1 MKCAL
6 SGISELKKFILF
18 STVTTILIAGPL
30 CEFGPYLINLPTDG
44 STVRSSILGPAIL
57 GHALPFRK
65 YEEPAEQVPA
75 GPPAGQEWGQLTLLT
90 Q

>member
-1 MKCAL
+1 MRAHYVSL
-6 SGISELKKFILF
+6 
-18 STVTTILIAGPL
+18 GP
-30 CEFGPYLINLPTDG
+30 I
-44 STVRSSILGPAIL
+44 SSICPQMEAPSAALLGPAIL

>member
-1 MKCAL
+1 MEAPSAAL
-6 SGISELKKFILF
+6 
-18 STVTTILIAGPL
+18 
-30 CEFGPYLINLPTDG
+30 
-44 STVRSSILGPAIL
+44 LGPAIL